1 MLLNKKEDK
10 PIYKKDQ
17 LIKMLRE
24 KKPKDWQNA
33 FSYDQIKRGW
43 NMTQLEYEIK
53 KMGVLK

>member
-43 NMTQLEYEIK
+43 NMAQLEYELK